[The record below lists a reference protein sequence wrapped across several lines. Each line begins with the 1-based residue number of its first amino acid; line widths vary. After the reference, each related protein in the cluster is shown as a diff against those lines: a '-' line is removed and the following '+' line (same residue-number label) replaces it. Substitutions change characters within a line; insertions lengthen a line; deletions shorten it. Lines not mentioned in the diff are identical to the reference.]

1 MINDYIIF
9 QSPFKSI
16 LGTLYNFFNLEM
28 NNYILT
34 KEMKNYTFLP
44 KSNSQSLP
52 KKIHTS

>member
-1 MINDYIIF
+1 
-9 QSPFKSI
+9 
-16 LGTLYNFFNLEM
+16 M